1 MGGGI
6 SDSIPIKFFE
16 KIGYQKNVV
25 ILTQPLSYRKEA
37 SKLYPALEL
46 VLHKYPAVLKKLKAR
61 ATDYNDVLSYIRKK
75 EVQGKMLVIRPPY
88 PLDIGTME
96 KDPKE
101 LKRVY
106 NIGVKEAQNCLKAV
120 QSYLKE

>member
-1 MGGGI
+1 
-6 SDSIPIKFFE
+6 
-16 KIGYQKNVV
+16 
-25 ILTQPLSYRKEA
+25 
-37 SKLYPALEL
+37 
-46 VLHKYPAVLKKLKAR
+46 
-61 ATDYNDVLSYIRKK
+61 
-75 EVQGKMLVIRPPY
+75 MLVIRPPY

-120 QSYLKE
+120 QSYLKNNIYLSSLRFIRYN